1 MTAIAGIVRHDQGMV
16 DRGTL
21 ERMLNVL
28 APYGLD
34 AQHCRA
40 MGGAGFVRTL
50 LRSTPEDALDHQPC
64 VDANSGWTLVFD
76 GRIDNRNELAAALD
90 IDSARLQDMADAE
103 LVLHAWSRWERASLP
118 RLLGDFAISA
128 WHARSRRLMLSRDY
142 LGTRPLFWYQG
153 DGFHAFASLPKALFA
168 IPGVPRE
175 LSEEGLHDFLAL
187 VPMLDGKTLYRGIQ
201 RVMPGQCLIVE
212 DGRTRSETWYT
223 FDTKRELR
231 LRRDD
236 DYVEA
241 FTERLEQAV
250 ARRLRAVG
258 PIASELSSGFDSS
271 TITAVAAAQLAGR
284 GQSLLAYTSVPREG
298 FADRTPAGTHADEW
312 PGASAVAAC
321 YPNIE
326 HIQVRSDGTS
336 PMQGLDFSI
345 EALDR
350 PTLNPCNGVW
360 VDRMRGLAAA
370 RGVRVMLNG
379 GVGNMSISY
388 DGRALLPA
396 LFGRGQWIRWQHE
409 ASALLR
415 AHPGLRWR
423 KMLVHSLAAWMPQ
436 ALWSRWEAS
445 RGRGWNLAD
454 YSAINPA
461 FVAQM
466 DTAGRARRAGV
477 DLTYRDV
484 ADGRST
490 RIRALQLIDIGEYSL
505 GANLVGLDPRD
516 PTADREL
523 VEFCLAVPESQYL
536 RDGKTRWLL
545 RRAMAGRLPVEILDN
560 RSRGLQAA
568 DWYEST
574 EQELPRIREELERL
588 QAHPSAGKYLDLPA
602 LKASI
607 EAWPRS
613 GWHSTG
619 LERRYRLKLL
629 RGLSAGAFV
638 RYVENDNR

>member
-1 MTAIAGIVRHDQGMV
+1 MTAIAGLVRHDQGMV

-28 APYGLD
+28 APYGVD
-34 AQHCRA
+34 AQHCRSV
-40 MGGAGFVRTL
+40 GSAGFVRAL

-76 GRIDNRNELAAALD
+76 GRIDNREELASALG
-90 IDSARLQDMADAE
+90 IDSSRLQNMADAE
-103 LVLHAWSRWERASLP
+103 LVLHAWVRWERASLA
-118 RLLGDFAISA
+118 RLLGDFAIAA

-142 LGTRPLFWYQG
+142 LGARPLFWCQG

-201 RVMPGQCLIVE
+201 RVMPGQCVVVE
-212 DGRTRSETWYT
+212 DGRTRSETWYS
-223 FDTKRELR
+223 FDSKSELR
-231 LRRDD
+231 LRGDD
-236 DYVEA
+236 QYVDA
-241 FTERLEQAV
+241 FAEHLERAV

-258 PIASELSSGFDSS
+258 PVASELSSGFDSS
-271 TITAVAAAQLAGR
+271 TITAVAAAQLAAR

-298 FADRTPAGTHADEW
+298 FSDRTPAGTHADEW
-312 PGASAVAAC
+312 PGASAVAAR

-326 HIQVRSDGTS
+326 HIRVRSDGTS

-350 PTLNPCNGVW
+350 PTLNPCNGAW

-415 AHPGLRWR
+415 THPGLRWR

-436 ALWSRWEAS
+436 VLWQRWEAS
-445 RGRGWNLAD
+445 RGRGWNLPD

-461 FVAQM
+461 FMAKM
-466 DTAGRARRAGV
+466 DTAARARRAGV

-505 GANLVGLDPRD
+505 GANLVGLETRD

-545 RRAMAGRLPVEILDN
+545 RRAMAGRLPPEILDG

>member
-1 MTAIAGIVRHDQGMV
+1 
-16 DRGTL
+16 
-21 ERMLNVL
+21 
-28 APYGLD
+28 
-34 AQHCRA
+34 
-40 MGGAGFVRTL
+40 
-50 LRSTPEDALDHQPC
+50 
-64 VDANSGWTLVFD
+64 
-76 GRIDNRNELAAALD
+76 
-90 IDSARLQDMADAE
+90 
-103 LVLHAWSRWERASLP
+103 
-118 RLLGDFAISA
+118 
-128 WHARSRRLMLSRDY
+128 
-142 LGTRPLFWYQG
+142 
-153 DGFHAFASLPKALFA
+153 
-168 IPGVPRE
+168 
-175 LSEEGLHDFLAL
+175 
-187 VPMLDGKTLYRGIQ
+187 
-201 RVMPGQCLIVE
+201 
-212 DGRTRSETWYT
+212 
-223 FDTKRELR
+223 
-231 LRRDD
+231 
-236 DYVEA
+236 
-241 FTERLEQAV
+241 
-250 ARRLRAVG
+250 
-258 PIASELSSGFDSS
+258 
-271 TITAVAAAQLAGR
+271 
-284 GQSLLAYTSVPREG
+284 
-298 FADRTPAGTHADEW
+298 
-312 PGASAVAAC
+312 
-321 YPNIE
+321 
-326 HIQVRSDGTS
+326 
-336 PMQGLDFSI
+336 
-345 EALDR
+345 
-350 PTLNPCNGVW
+350 
-360 VDRMRGLAAA
+360 
-370 RGVRVMLNG
+370 MLNG